1 MQLHFGPSAID
12 IATNALGITGTARGR
27 DYCSACLGD
36 RLGRL
41 KAIDRHPIE
50 FTNADN
56 LVPKIVN
63 GVRLSK
69 SWSDSSEAVYER
81 V

>member
-1 MQLHFGPSAID
+1 
-12 IATNALGITGTARGR
+12 
-27 DYCSACLGD
+27 
-36 RLGRL
+36 LGRL